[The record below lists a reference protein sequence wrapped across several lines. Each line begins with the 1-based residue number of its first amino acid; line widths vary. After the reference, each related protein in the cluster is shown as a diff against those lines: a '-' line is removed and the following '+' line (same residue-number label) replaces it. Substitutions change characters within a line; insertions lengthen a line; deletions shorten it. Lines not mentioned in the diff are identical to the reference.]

1 MISKLKKILPFV
13 LAFNFMVAFNIVLL
27 DNARAQIRKAIHD
40 NMAKAALLASNEQN
54 HSNDQIQ

>member
-40 NMAKAALLASNEQN
+40 NMAKASLLASNE

>member
-40 NMAKAALLASNEQN
+40 NMVKAALLASNE

>member
-40 NMAKAALLASNEQN
+40 NMAKAALLASNE

>member
-13 LAFNFMVAFNIVLL
+13 LAFNFMVAFNILLL

-40 NMAKAALLASNEQN
+40 NMAKAALLASNER
-54 HSNDQIQ
+54 SND

>member
-1 MISKLKKILPFV
+1 
-13 LAFNFMVAFNIVLL
+13 MVAFNIVLL

-40 NMAKAALLASNEQN
+40 NMAKAALLASNE